1 MTDRTPLERIQRAIT
16 PFDVY
21 IKEAKAYVAPDYDA
35 RYPDKGVSFQIR
47 HGLKAETERLELGE
61 AGSEQRVDVLRYV
74 VETGVRFVDEVA
86 ADEADTSIEKD
97 NSAEADKPVVRAEI
111 TSTWLVEYRVLKMD
125 DVDLEGIQAFSEN
138 NVMYHVWPYW
148 REFIH
153 ASCARL
159 RLPQIML
166 PTFRLKRKEGAAAV
180 SPVGVPTETANK
192 S

>member
-1 MTDRTPLERIQRAIT
+1 MTELTPLARIQRAIT

-47 HGLKAETERLELGE
+47 HGLKPETERIEVGE
-61 AGSEQRVDVLRYV
+61 AESELRVNVLRYV
-74 VETGVRFVDEVA
+74 VDTGVRFVDEVVT
-86 ADEADTSIEKD
+86 DEAETSVKKD
-97 NSAEADKPVVRAEI
+97 KSAEANEPIVRAEI
-111 TSTWLVEYRVLKMD
+111 TSTWLVEYRVLKME

-148 REFIH
+148 REFVH

-166 PTFRLKRKEGAAAV
+166 PTFRLKRKEEAAAV
-180 SPVGVPTETANK
+180 SPVGVPTETASK